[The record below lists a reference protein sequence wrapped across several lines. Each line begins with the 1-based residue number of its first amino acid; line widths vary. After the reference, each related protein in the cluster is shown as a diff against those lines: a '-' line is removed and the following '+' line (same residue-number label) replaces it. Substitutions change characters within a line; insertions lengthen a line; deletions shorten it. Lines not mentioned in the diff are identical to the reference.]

1 MTLDNPSVVWFG
13 TNESPPAE
21 GNVLVLN
28 YHHDGES
35 HWCSPERAI
44 ARIEAI
50 LDGQKPE
57 EEWGPRMEAMK
68 IVPYGLWVK
77 ARKVVAALAEC
88 EKVRAAAVAEHEKV
102 CGAALAECEKVRAAA
117 LAEREKVCGAAWAEY
132 LKVRDAAL
140 AEYVKVFAAAGA
152 EYVKVRAAA
161 VAVEYPAETW
171 AAARKEGRT

>member
-77 ARKVVAALAEC
+77 ARKVVAAWAEC
-88 EKVRAAAVAEHEKV
+88 EKVRD
-102 CGAALAECEKVRAAA
+102 AA
-117 LAEREKVCGAAWAEY
+117 LAERE
-132 LKVRDAAL
+132 KVRDAAL
-140 AEYVKVFAAAGA
+140 AEY
-152 EYVKVRAAA
+152 EKVRAAA
-161 VAVEYPAETW
+161 GGVEYPAEAW
-171 AAARKEGRT
+171 AAEWKEGTPSARPRHGSRNAD